1 MFLEWLGV
9 RWWSPDETFF
19 PTCPSA
25 DKFIWACE
33 EQWYANQA
41 VATKPGSKPVEVRN
55 PGTWTAGTHPLW
67 ALRMRINTGGYDR
80 SSPAANKVLWANAS
94 LGRGGIITYT
104 GLPVSLPLNII
115 FEIWAALSPDILSN
129 YRAGMQGGG
138 GGASVFNLVDRW
150 PLVDNCTA
158 KPPPKSYGGC
168 YTRACGANGGN
179 PSLCPP
185 LELCQAH
192 P

>member
-41 VATKPGSKPVEVRN
+41 VGTTPGSKPIEVRD
-55 PGTWTAGTHPLW
+55 PGTWTAGNHPLW

-94 LGRGGIITYT
+94 LGRGGVISYT
-104 GLPVSLPLNII
+104 GLP
-115 FEIWAALSPDILSN
+115 
-129 YRAGMQGGG
+129 GGG
-138 GGASVFNLVDRW
+138 GGKIFDRNCRRFYTICRRNLAIVDEILDTSNSSDRMSV
-150 PLVDNCTA
+150 
-158 KPPPKSYGGC
+158 
-168 YTRACGANGGN
+168 GN
-179 PSLCPP
+179 RSDVSS
-185 LELCQAH
+185 A
-192 P
+192 

>member
-41 VATKPGSKPVEVRN
+41 VGTTPGSKPIEVRD
-55 PGTWTAGTHPLW
+55 PGTWTASTHPLW

-80 SSPAANKVLWANAS
+80 SSVAANKVLWANAS
-94 LGRGGIITYT
+94 LGRGGVITYT
-104 GLPVSLPLNII
+104 ALP
-115 FEIWAALSPDILSN
+115 
-129 YRAGMQGGG
+129 GGG
-138 GGASVFNLVDRW
+138 GGASVFNLVDKW

-158 KPPPKSYGGC
+158 KPPPESYGGC

>member
-41 VATKPGSKPVEVRN
+41 VGTTPGSKPIEVRD
-55 PGTWTAGTHPLW
+55 PGTWTASTHPLW

-80 SSPAANKVLWANAS
+80 SSVAANKVLWANAS
-94 LGRGGIITYT
+94 LGRGGVITYT
-104 GLPVSLPLNII
+104 TLAPCGPSMH
-115 FEIWAALSPDILSN
+115 SP
-129 YRAGMQGGG
+129 
-138 GGASVFNLVDRW
+138 GACTGEGSTPADELWLVD
-150 PLVDNCTA
+150 LCA
-158 KPPPKSYGGC
+158 KGC
-168 YTRACGANGGN
+168 AVAEAYASFA
-179 PSLCPP
+179 
-185 LELCQAH
+185 A
-192 P
+192 